1 MKNYLEEKSALLT
14 VLLGQ
19 LDDAEATFE
28 RIHTLETA
36 NAPVPDHDTLAL
48 QELLA
53 DAYDAAEALR
63 QSVDAK
69 VAGGRP

>member
-28 RIHTLETA
+28 RIHALETA
-36 NAPVPDHDTLAL
+36 NAPAPDHDTLAL

-53 DAYDAAEALR
+53 DVYDAAESLR